1 MQTTIY
7 YTEQDEYLLE
17 KVKKKADR
25 ERRSQSS
32 VILSI
37 LEKHFEA
44 EKNIGQ
50 ILQDLGALTPEQLEE
65 ALSLQQNGKS
75 DKKLGQI
82 LKTKGYVEDDVL
94 ERALEI
100 QKNHS
105 N

>member
-37 LEKHFEA
+37 LERHFEA
-44 EKNIGQ
+44 EKNIGE

-75 DKKLGQI
+75 GKKLGQI
-82 LKTKGYVEDDVL
+82 LKSKGYIQQDQL
-94 ERALEI
+94 ERALKI
-100 QKNHS
+100 QKNDED
-105 N
+105 